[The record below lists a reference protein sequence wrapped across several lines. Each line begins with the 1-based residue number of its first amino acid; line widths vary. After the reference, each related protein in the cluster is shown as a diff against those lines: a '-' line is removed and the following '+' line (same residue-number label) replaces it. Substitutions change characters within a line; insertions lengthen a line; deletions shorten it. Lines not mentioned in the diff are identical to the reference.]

1 MSMSG
6 SSRQSGAS
14 SPGRS
19 SGSGGSGRG
28 GGAGRG
34 GAGRGGT
41 GRGSGAGR
49 GGPGSVA
56 GKRTT
61 PSGRRSPERGVQAG
75 PRPGTIRAWG
85 VEAELAPVRQ
95 VSPELNFGP
104 DDDDDDDFGPG
115 GERDSLVDVPG
126 GVRLQK
132 VLAAAGI
139 GSRRACEEMIGE
151 GRIEV
156 DGEIV
161 RRFGARVDPEHQI
174 IRVDGRRIAASE
186 KLVYVALNKPPGVVT
201 TMADE
206 RGRKTIADLLG
217 DRAERLFHVG
227 RLDYETEGLMLLMN
241 DGELA
246 HRLSH
251 PRFGVLK
258 TYLADISAPFPRD
271 LGRQLMSGIE
281 LDDGVASAD
290 RFRVVERAGAR
301 ALVEVTLHEG
311 RKHIVRRMFAAV
323 GYPVS
328 RLVRTEVGPV
338 ALGSLRS
345 GATRRLSSK
354 EVGDLYA
361 AVGL

>member
-1 MSMSG
+1 
-6 SSRQSGAS
+6 
-14 SPGRS
+14 
-19 SGSGGSGRG
+19 
-28 GGAGRG
+28 
-34 GAGRGGT
+34 
-41 GRGSGAGR
+41 
-49 GGPGSVA
+49 
-56 GKRTT
+56 
-61 PSGRRSPERGVQAG
+61 
-75 PRPGTIRAWG
+75 
-85 VEAELAPVRQ
+85 
-95 VSPELNFGP
+95 
-104 DDDDDDDFGPG
+104 
-115 GERDSLVDVPG
+115 
-126 GVRLQK
+126 
-132 VLAAAGI
+132 
-139 GSRRACEEMIGE
+139 
-151 GRIEV
+151 
-156 DGEIV
+156 
-161 RRFGARVDPEHQI
+161 
-174 IRVDGRRIAASE
+174 
-186 KLVYVALNKPPGVVT
+186 VVT